1 MDVEERMF
9 DAKGTI
15 VGGAV
20 IGWFALCIALCIAGL
35 VGWIMNIVKIFQIGM
50 PLADWGAFEIGRVV
64 GVFLAP
70 LGAVMGFM

>member
-1 MDVEERMF
+1 MF
-9 DAKGTI
+9 DAKGTF
-15 VGGAV
+15 AV
-20 IGWFALCIALCIAGL
+20 SALVAWFAIGIAGL

>member
-1 MDVEERMF
+1 
-9 DAKGTI
+9 
-15 VGGAV
+15 
-20 IGWFALCIALCIAGL
+20 
-35 VGWIMNIVKIFQIGM
+35 MNIVKIFQIGM

>member
-1 MDVEERMF
+1 MF
-9 DAKGTI
+9 DAKGTL

-20 IGWFALCIALCIAGL
+20 VAWFALCIAGL
-35 VGWIMNIVKIFQIGM
+35 IGWIMNIVKIFQIGM